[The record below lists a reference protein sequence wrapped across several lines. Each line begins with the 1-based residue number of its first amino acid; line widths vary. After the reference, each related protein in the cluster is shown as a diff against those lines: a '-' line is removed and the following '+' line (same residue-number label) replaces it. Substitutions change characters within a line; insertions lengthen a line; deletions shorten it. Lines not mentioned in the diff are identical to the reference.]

1 MANRGTDI
9 FCTFV
14 PIFSHPME
22 KRLFTLMLSVGM
34 LLASSVLAQ
43 TAPNWLRYP
52 AISPDGSQIAFT
64 YKGDLYLV
72 PSSGGKA
79 TQLTFHE
86 AHDFK
91 PVWSADGKQ
100 IAFASDRYGNFDV
113 FIMNAAGGNAT
124 RLTYHSTDEMPYDF
138 SSDDQKVIFGA
149 ARMDIAAH
157 RQYPTGSQPELYQ
170 VSKSGGRID
179 QIWTIPAEYVQT
191 SKDGSKMIY
200 HDKKGGENEWRKHH
214 QSGIARDI
222 WMYDAAKNEHTML
235 TKFYGEDRNPV
246 FSPDESEIFYLSE
259 ANGSYNV
266 YSMPVANPA
275 QTSALTSF
283 SGFPVRF
290 LSVSDNG
297 LMSFSFDGE
306 LYTMKKGEEPK
317 KLEVS
322 ISTQSISNPDNFI
335 AINGGVQEMSLSPDG
350 KEIAFIA
357 RGEVFVTSVDGSL
370 TKRITNTPEQERFVE
385 FAPDGKS
392 IIYSSERDGKWQIF
406 QSTKV
411 RSEEPFFFASTLIK
425 EESLVKLDADA
436 YLSKFSPDGKKL
448 AYVEGRRSLKIL
460 DLATKTTVTL
470 MGPDLLFHMRDGDQY
485 FTWSPDSKWLLASYR
500 PTMTNSEVVL
510 LDASGKEKMR
520 KLTQSGYS
528 DTNAKWVNDGKQL
541 IWFTNRDGL
550 RSYATSGRNEDDVYT
565 LFFDQAAWD
574 KFRLS
579 KDEFDLLK
587 EIEKANK
594 PTEITDKSKTD
605 KPESKDIKPIIFNW
619 DGFEERKSRLTIHSS
634 IMGDAVL
641 SKDGEKL
648 FYLSRFEKGMNLWST
663 NLRTKETKQEISL
676 DANSGQLVWD
686 KDQKNL
692 FMLSGGSISKINP
705 ETMKR
710 ESIKVAGEMT
720 FDKTAETAHLFEHIW
735 LRTKG
740 IFYTPDMHGID
751 WNAIKPEYQK
761 YLPHIGNSYE
771 FAEMISEMIGELN
784 VSHAGARYSRSVP
797 MADATSALGIFFDYS
812 YSGSGIKI
820 TEVIKGGPLDK
831 ADIAVKAGMII
842 EKIDGELIT
851 ADMDFAKLLNRKE
864 DKFTLIEVLDPAN
877 QSRKQYTVKPIS
889 LGAENQLLYKRWVK
903 KNQEEVEKLSGG
915 KLGYV
920 HIPGMSDG
928 PYRNVYEDM
937 MGKYF
942 EKEGVVVDTRFNG
955 GGDLVADLAM
965 FFTGEP
971 FLTYATAD
979 KVVGGE
985 PTSRWTKP
993 TLAMFN
999 EANYSDGHCF
1009 ACGYTDLK
1017 IGKTVGMPTPGT
1029 CSFAG
1034 WESLPDGSRWGA
1046 VPISAKNK
1054 AGEWL
1059 ENNETRPQF
1068 EVKNMPGKIDMGI
1081 DQQLEKAVEELLK
1094 DIE

>member
-1 MANRGTDI
+1 MAEKFGSGYLTYQNQLL
-9 FCTFV
+9 
-14 PIFSHPME
+14 HMK
-22 KRLFTLMLSVGM
+22 KRLFTLALGM
-34 LLASSVLAQ
+34 GLLLGVQGNAQ
-43 TAPNWLRYP
+43 TSASWLRYP

-72 PSSGGKA
+72 GSSGGKA

-91 PVWSADGKQ
+91 PVWSSDGTQ
-100 IAFASDRYGNFDV
+100 LAFASDRYGNFDV
-113 FIMNAAGGNAT
+113 FIMNVSGGEAT
-124 RLTYHSTDEMPYDF
+124 RLTYHSTDEMPFDF

-149 ARMDIAAH
+149 ARLDLAEH

-170 VSKSGGRID
+170 VGRKGGRVD

-191 SKDGSKMIY
+191 NKDGSKLIY

-222 WMYDAAKNEHTML
+222 WMYDAKNNEHTML

-259 ANGSYNV
+259 ASGSFNV

-275 QTSALTSF
+275 QNQALTNF
-283 SGFPVRF
+283 TKFPVRF
-290 LSVSDNG
+290 LSISNNG
-297 LMSFSFDGE
+297 LLSFSFDGQ
-306 LYTMKKGEEPK
+306 LYTLKKGEQAK
-317 KLEVS
+317 KLEVT
-322 ISTQSISNPDNFI
+322 IATQSISNPDNYI
-335 AINGGVQEMSLSPDG
+335 SINGGVREMSVSPDG

-357 RGEVFVTSVDGSL
+357 RGEVFVTSVDGSM
-370 TKRITNTPEQERFVE
+370 TKRISNTPEQERFVE

-392 IIYSSERDGKWQIF
+392 LVYASERNGKWQIY
-406 QSTKV
+406 QSSKV
-411 RSEEPFFFASTLIK
+411 RAEEPFFFASTLLK
-425 EESLVKLDADA
+425 EEALVSLGLDA
-436 YLSKFSPDGKKL
+436 YLPKFSPDGKKL
-448 AYVEGRRSLKIL
+448 AYIEGRRSLKVM
-460 DLATKTTVTL
+460 DLATKTSETL
-470 MGPDLLFHMRDGDQY
+470 MGPDLLFHMSDGDQY

-528 DTNAKWVNDGKQL
+528 DNNAKWVNEGKQL
-541 IWFTNRDGL
+541 IWFSNRDGL
-550 RSYATSGRNEDDVYT
+550 RSYATSGRMEEDVYT

-579 KDEFDLLK
+579 KEEFDLLK
-587 EIEKANK
+587 EIEKAKK
-594 PTEITDKSKTD
+594 PENGEDKSKTE
-605 KPESKDIKPIIFNW
+605 KPGNPVVNPIVFNW
-619 DGFEERKSRLTIHSS
+619 EGFEDRKSRLTIHSS

-648 FYLSRFEKGMNLWST
+648 FYLARFEKGMNLWST
-663 NLRTKETKQEISL
+663 NLRTKDTKQEIAL
-676 DANSGQLVWD
+676 DANSGRLVWD

-692 FMLSGGSISKINP
+692 FLLADGTISKINP

-710 ESIKVAGEMT
+710 ESIKISGEMT
-720 FDKTAETAHLFEHIW
+720 FDRNAETAHLFEHVW

-751 WNAIKPEYQK
+751 WNAIKPDYQK

-771 FAEMISEMIGELN
+771 FAELLSEMIGELN
-784 VSHAGARYSRSVP
+784 VSHAGARFSRTVS
-797 MADATSALGIFFDYS
+797 MADATGSLGIFVDYKH
-812 YSGSGIKI
+812 SGNGIKV
-820 TEVIKGGPLDK
+820 TEVLKGGPLDK
-831 ADIAVKAGMII
+831 ADLAVKPGMII
-842 EKIDGELIT
+842 ERIDGELIT
-851 ADMDFAKLLNRKE
+851 PEFDFAKLLNRKA
-864 DKFTLIEVLDPAN
+864 DKFTLIEVLDPSN
-877 QSRKQYTVKPIS
+877 QSRKQYTIKPIS
-889 LGAENQLLYKRWVK
+889 LAAENQLLYKRWVK

-928 PYRNVYEDM
+928 PYRNVYEEM

-942 EKEGVVVDTRFNG
+942 DKEGVIVDTRFNG
-955 GGDLVADLAM
+955 GGDLVADLTM
-965 FFTGEP
+965 FFTGES
-971 FLTYATAD
+971 FLIYATAD

-985 PTSRWTKP
+985 PTARWTKP

-999 EANYSDGHCF
+999 EANYSDGHC
-1009 ACGYTDLK
+1009 
-1017 IGKTVGMPTPGT
+1017 
-1029 CSFAG
+1029 
-1034 WESLPDGSRWGA
+1034 W
-1046 VPISAKNK
+1046 
-1054 AGEWL
+1054 
-1059 ENNETRPQF
+1059 
-1068 EVKNMPGKIDMGI
+1068 
-1081 DQQLEKAVEELLK
+1081 
-1094 DIE
+1094 

>member
-1 MANRGTDI
+1 M
-9 FCTFV
+9 
-14 PIFSHPME
+14 
-22 KRLFTLMLSVGM
+22 LF
-34 LLASSVLAQ
+34 ASSVLAQ

-52 AISPDGSQIAFT
+52 AISPDGNQIAFT
-64 YKGDLYLV
+64 YKGDLYLI

-91 PVWSADGKQ
+91 PVWSADGNQ

-113 FIMNAAGGNAT
+113 FIMNAAGGNAS
-124 RLTYHSTDEMPYDF
+124 RLTFHSTDEMPFDF

-170 VSKSGGRID
+170 VSKSGGRVD
-179 QIWTIPAEYVQT
+179 QIWTISAEYIQT

-259 ANGSYNV
+259 ANGSFNV

-290 LSVSDNG
+290 LSISVNG
-297 LMSFSFDGE
+297 LMSFSYDGE
-306 LYTMKKGEEPK
+306 LFTLKKGEQPK

-322 ISTQSISNPDNFI
+322 IATQSIFNPDNFI

-392 IIYSSERDGKWQIF
+392 IVYSSERDGKWQIF
-406 QSTKV
+406 QATKV
-411 RSEEPFFFASTLIK
+411 RAEEPFFFASTLIK
-425 EESLVKLDADA
+425 EEALVQLEADA
-436 YLSKFSPDGKKL
+436 YLPKFSPDGKKL
-448 AYVEGRRSLKIL
+448 AYVEGRRSLKVL
-460 DLATKTTVTL
+460 DLATKTSVTL

-485 FTWSPDSKWLLASYR
+485 YTWSPDSKWLLASYR

-510 LDASGKEKMR
+510 LDASGKETMR

-528 DTNAKWVNDGKQL
+528 DTNAKWVNDGKQM
-541 IWFTNRDGL
+541 IWFSNRDGL

-587 EIEKANK
+587 EIEKAKK
-594 PTEITDKSKTD
+594 PEESTDKSKTD
-605 KPESKDIKPIIFNW
+605 KPETKEVKPIEFNW

-648 FYLSRFEKGMNLWST
+648 FYLARFEKGMNLWST
-663 NLRTKETKQEISL
+663 NLRTKETKQEIAL

-692 FMLSGGSISKINP
+692 FLLSGGSISKINP

-710 ESIKVAGEMT
+710 ENIKVAGEMT

-740 IFYTPDMHGID
+740 IFYTPDMHGVD

-784 VSHAGARYSRSVP
+784 SSHAGARYSRTIP
-797 MADATSALGIFFDYS
+797 LADETSALGIFFDYN
-812 YSGSGIKI
+812 YAGNGIKI

-831 ADIAVKAGMII
+831 ADIAVKPGMII

-851 ADMDFAKLLNRKE
+851 PDMDFAKLLNRKA
-864 DKFTLIEVLDPAN
+864 DKFTLIEVINPAD

-903 KNQEEVEKLSGG
+903 KNQDEVEKLSGG

-985 PTSRWTKP
+985 PTARWTKP

-1034 WESLPDGSRWGA
+1034 WESLPGGIRWGA

-1068 EVKNMPGKIDMGI
+1068 EVKNMPGKIDKGI

-1094 DIE
+1094 DIK

>member
-1 MANRGTDI
+1 MKKQLLSWVASAFLLTSS
-9 FCTFV
+9 
-14 PIFSHPME
+14 PI
-22 KRLFTLMLSVGM
+22 
-34 LLASSVLAQ
+34 LAQ
-43 TAPNWLRYP
+43 ITPSWLRYP
-52 AISPDGSQIAFT
+52 AISPDGSRIAFT

-91 PVWSADGKQ
+91 PVWSRDGKQ

-113 FIMNAAGGNAT
+113 FIMSADGGEAS
-124 RLTYHSTDEMPYDF
+124 RLTYHSNDEMPYDF
-138 SSDDQKVIFGA
+138 SSDGQKVVFGA
-149 ARMDIAAH
+149 TRMDIAEH

-170 VSKSGGRID
+170 VSKSGGRVD
-179 QIWTIPAEYVQT
+179 QIWTIPAEYVQS

-222 WMYDAAKNEHTML
+222 WMYDAAKNEHVML

-259 ANGSYNV
+259 ASGSFNV
-266 YSMPVANPA
+266 FTMPVANPS
-275 QTSALTSF
+275 QTQALTSF
-283 SGFPVRF
+283 KDFPVRF
-290 LSVSDNG
+290 LSIASNG
-297 LMSFSFDGE
+297 LLSFGYDGE
-306 LYTMKKGEEPK
+306 IYTMRKGEQPK
-317 KLEVS
+317 KVELTLA
-322 ISTQSISNPDNFI
+322 TQAIANPDNYI
-335 AINGGVQEMSLSPDG
+335 SINGGVREMSISPDG

-392 IIYSSERDGKWQIF
+392 VVYASERNGKWQIF
-406 QSTKV
+406 KSSKV
-411 RSEEPFFFASTLIK
+411 RTEEPFFFASTLLQ
-425 EESLVKLDADA
+425 EEALVSVEVDA
-436 YLSKFSPDGKKL
+436 YLPKFSPDGKKL
-448 AYVEGRRSLKIL
+448 AYIEGRRSLKVL
-460 DLATKTTVTL
+460 DLATKSSVTL
-470 MGPDLLFHMRDGDQY
+470 MGPDLLFHMSDGDQY

-500 PTMTNSEVVL
+500 PTMSNSEVVL

-528 DTNAKWVNDGKQL
+528 DDNAKWVNEGKQML
-541 IWFTNRDGL
+541 WFSNRDGL
-550 RSYATSGRNEDDVYT
+550 RSYATSGRSEDDVYT

-579 KDEFDLLK
+579 KEEFDLLK
-587 EIEKANK
+587 EIEKAKK
-594 PTEITDKSKTD
+594 PENGDEKAKAEKS
-605 KPESKDIKPIIFNW
+605 ESKDVKPITFDW
-619 DGFEERKSRLTIHSS
+619 EGFEERKSRLTVHSAAMS
-634 IMGDAVL
+634 DAVL

-648 FYLSRFEKGMNLWST
+648 FYLARFEKGLNLWST
-663 NLRTKETKQEISL
+663 NFRTKETKLEINL
-676 DANSGQLVWD
+676 NANSGRLVWD

-692 FMLSGGSISKINP
+692 FMLSDGSISKITP
-705 ETMKR
+705 EGMKR
-710 ESIKVAGEMT
+710 ETIKIAGEMT
-720 FDKTAETAHLFEHIW
+720 FDKNAETAHLFEHVW

-740 IFYTPDMHGID
+740 MFYTPDMHGVD
-751 WNAIKPEYQK
+751 WNAVKPAYQK

-771 FAEMISEMIGELN
+771 FAEMLSEMIGELN
-784 VSHAGARYSRSVP
+784 VSHAGARYSRSIP
-797 MADATSALGIFFDYS
+797 MADATAALGVFWDYKHT
-812 YSGSGIKI
+812 GNGIKV
-820 TEVIKGGPLDK
+820 TEVIAGGPLDK
-831 ADIAVKAGMII
+831 ADIDVKAGMII
-842 EKIDGELIT
+842 ERIDGELIT
-851 ADMDFAKLLNRKE
+851 PELDFAKLLNRKA
-864 DKFTLIEVLDPAN
+864 DKFTLIEVVNPADN
-877 QSRKQYTVKPIS
+877 SRKQYTVKPITI
-889 LGAENQLLYKRWVK
+889 GAEGQLLYKRWVK
-903 KNQEEVEKLSGG
+903 KNQEEVERLSGG

-928 PYRNVYEDM
+928 PYRNVYEEM

-942 EKEGVVVDTRFNG
+942 EKEGVIVDTRFNG

-965 FFTGEP
+965 FFTGDQ

-1009 ACGYTDLK
+1009 ACGYTDLE

-1034 WESLPDGSRWGA
+1034 WEGLPDGTRWGA

-1068 EVKNMPGKIDMGI
+1068 EVKNMPGKIDQGI

-1094 DIE
+1094 DIQY

>member
-1 MANRGTDI
+1 MTLALG
-9 FCTFV
+9 FGL
-14 PIFSHPME
+14 
-22 KRLFTLMLSVGM
+22 LFGGQ
-34 LLASSVLAQ
+34 VLAQ
-43 TAPNWLRYP
+43 TAPSWLRYP
-52 AISPDGSQIAFT
+52 AISPDGTQITFT

-72 PSSGGKA
+72 PSAGGKA
-79 TQLTFHE
+79 NQLTFHE

-91 PVWSADGKQ
+91 PVWSEDGKQ
-100 IAFASDRYGNFDV
+100 LAFASDRYGNFDV
-113 FIMNAAGGNAT
+113 FIMNAKGGEAM
-124 RLTYHSTDEMPYDF
+124 RLTYHSTDEMPFDF

-149 ARMDIAAH
+149 ARMDIAEH

-170 VSKSGGRID
+170 VGRKGGRVD
-179 QIWTIPAEYVQT
+179 QIWTTPAEYVQS

-259 ANGSYNV
+259 ASGSFNV
-266 YSMPVANPA
+266 YSMMVANPS
-275 QTSALTSF
+275 QNLALTSF

-290 LSVSDNG
+290 LSIANNG
-297 LMSFSFDGE
+297 LMSFGFDGQ
-306 LYTMKKGEEPK
+306 LYTLKKGEQPK
-317 KLEVS
+317 KLE
-322 ISTQSISNPDNFI
+322 INLATQSISNPDNYI
-335 AINGGVQEMSLSPDG
+335 AINGGVREMSISPDG

-370 TKRITNTPEQERFVE
+370 TKRVTNTAEQERFVE
-385 FAPDGKS
+385 FTQDGKS
-392 IIYSSERDGKWQIF
+392 IVYASERNGKWQIF
-406 QSTKV
+406 QSSKV
-411 RSEEPFFFASTLIK
+411 RAEEPFFFAATLLK
-425 EESLVKLDADA
+425 EESLVILDADA
-436 YLSKFSPDGKKL
+436 YVPKFSPDGKKL
-448 AYVEGRRSLKIL
+448 AYVEGRRSLKVL
-460 DLATKTTVTL
+460 DLAAKTSVTL
-470 MGPDLLFHMRDGDQY
+470 MGPDLLFHMSDGDQY
-485 FTWSPDSKWLLASYR
+485 FTWSPDSKWLLATYR
-500 PTMTNSEVVL
+500 PTMSNSEVVL
-510 LDASGKEKMR
+510 LDASGKEKLR

-528 DTNAKWVNDGKQL
+528 DDNAKWVNEGKQM
-541 IWFTNRDGL
+541 IWFSNRDGL

-565 LFFDQAAWD
+565 MFFDQAAWD

-579 KDEFDLLK
+579 KDEFELLK
-587 EIEKANK
+587 EIEKAK
-594 PTEITDKSKTD
+594 KAPETDEKSKTE
-605 KPESKDIKPIIFNW
+605 KPENKSIKPIVFNW
-619 DGFEERKSRLTIHSS
+619 EGFEERKIKLTIHSS
-634 IMGDAVL
+634 NMGDATL

-648 FYLSRFEKGMNLWST
+648 FYLARFEKGMNLWST
-663 NLRTKETKQEISL
+663 NLRTKDTKLEISL
-676 DANSGQLVWD
+676 DANSGRLAWD

-692 FMLSGGSISKINP
+692 FLLSDGSISKINP

-710 ESIKVAGEMT
+710 ENLKIAGEMT
-720 FDKTAETAHLFEHIW
+720 FDRNAETAHLFEHAW

-771 FAEMISEMIGELN
+771 FAELLSEMIGELN
-784 VSHAGARYSRSVP
+784 VSHAGARFTRSVP
-797 MADATSALGIFFDYS
+797 MADATGTLGIFFDYK
-812 YSGSGIKI
+812 YTGNGLKV

-831 ADIAVKAGMII
+831 ADIEIKSGMII
-842 EKIDGELIT
+842 ERIDGELIT
-851 ADMDFAKLLNRKE
+851 ADLDFAKLLNRKA
-864 DKFTLIEVLDPAN
+864 DKFSLIEVLDPSN
-877 QSRKQYTVKPIS
+877 QSRKQFTVKPITI
-889 LGAENQLLYKRWVK
+889 GEENQLLYKRWVK
-903 KNQEEVEKLSGG
+903 KNQDEVEKLSGG

-928 PYRNVYEDM
+928 PYRNVYEEM
-937 MGKYF
+937 MGKYY
-942 EKEGVVVDTRFNG
+942 EKQGVIVDTRFNG

-985 PTSRWTKP
+985 PTARWTKP

-1034 WESLPDGSRWGA
+1034 WESLPDGTRWGA

-1068 EVKNMPGKIDMGI
+1068 EVKNMPGRIDAGI

-1094 DIE
+1094 DVK